1 MARYIFRRL
10 LLIPPMLVAITF
22 IIFAL
27 VNISPIEPGAIILG
41 AEAGPAEIAQVN
53 HELGFDQ
60 PFIFRYGKFLIGA
73 VQGDLGYS
81 YYSKRPVLKE
91 VLARVPNTLRLTFGV
106 IFIAIVVGLPLGVLC
121 AVYQYSWI
129 DNILSSLAMFSGAM
143 PFFWLGLLLMLTFSL
158 RFDLLPAQGIESGWK
173 SWVLPTATLCVVYI
187 SIYLRYTR
195 SSLLDTI
202 RQDYVR
208 TARSKGC
215 TERDV
220 IFRHA
225 LRNALMP
232 LVTITGLFIGTLM
245 SSAVVIESVFA
256 IPGLGLLVLDSI
268 KRKDIPMVMG
278 CIVLLAIIFF
288 VITLVMDVLYA
299 YIDPRIGASYGSN
312 SKKKLKMPKTASL
325 EAK

>member
-1 MARYIFRRL
+1 MVGYIFRRL

-22 IIFAL
+22 IIFTL
-27 VNISPIEPGAIILG
+27 INITPVEPGSIILG
-41 AEAGPAEIAQVN
+41 AEAGPAEIAQI
-53 HELGFDQ
+53 HRELGFDQ
-60 PFIFRYGKFLIGA
+60 PFIVRYGKFLFSA

-81 YYSKRPVLKE
+81 YYTKRPVLTE
-91 VLARVPNTLRLTFGV
+91 ILSRLPNTLTLTFGA
-106 IFIAIVVGLPLGVLC
+106 IFIAIIVGLPLGVLC
-121 AVYQYSWI
+121 AVNQYSAI

-158 RFDLLPAQGIESGWK
+158 KLDWLPAQGIESGWK
-173 SWVLPTATLCVVYI
+173 SWVLPVTTLCIVYI
-187 SIYLRYTR
+187 SNYLRYTR
-195 SSLLDTI
+195 ASLLDTI

-220 IFRHA
+220 IFFHA

-232 LVTITGLFIGTLM
+232 LVTITGLFIGSLM
-245 SSAVVIESVFA
+245 SSAVVIESVFSL
-256 IPGLGLLVLDSI
+256 PGLGLLVLDAI

-288 VITLVMDVLYA
+288 VLTLLMDILYA
-299 YIDPRIGASYGSN
+299 YIDPRIGASYGKSSRKKA
-312 SKKKLKMPKTASL
+312 SKQKSL
-325 EAK
+325 TVETE